1 MTRQECTA
9 KALEWLENHGVDL
22 TADNYSWYGPYCE
35 VVSRYVNGKLSIG
48 DILSATDKLN
58 DLLTKGLPG
67 FCEVP
72 LAKKDRIQGQIRAME
87 FLPETKGVL
96 TRDEK
101 EAFAF
106 CVYYHTCVRVFD
118 EKLQTV
124 TMPIHD
130 FESFEKIDAEYHDMK
145 DPSGVHAD
153 MFVSA
158 ETPKEGRFGYSPG
171 NPICVASV
179 PEEYAYI
186 KALRRADRVPRSF
199 NRIGSVEGTNGH
211 ILDKWEVAYGGKKG
225 FLYFD
230 AYAESNSD
238 ALGGECKR
246 KVCDDAR
253 RERESSKGL

>member
-1 MTRQECTA
+1 MTREECTA

-87 FLPETKGVL
+87 FIPETKGML

-106 CVYYHTCVRVFD
+106 CVYYYTCTRIYD
-118 EKLQTV
+118 ERTQMA
-124 TMPIHD
+124 TMPMHH

-153 MFVSA
+153 MFVAA
-158 ETPKEGRFGYSPG
+158 ETLKEGRFGYSSG
-171 NPICVASV
+171 NPICVVSV